1 MASVGYDKE
10 IGSFAVAGAVNRK
23 KFYYVGTIC
32 GTGGDDEICLSD
44 VRRITYNEYL
54 MLRKG
59 MIDISNKVV
68 NDRINT
74 RINLIKNGWL
84 IGYTIEELENER
96 AKYLK

>member
-1 MASVGYDKE
+1 
-10 IGSFAVAGAVNRK
+10 
-23 KFYYVGTIC
+23 
-32 GTGGDDEICLSD
+32 
-44 VRRITYNEYL
+44 

-74 RINLIKNGWL
+74 RINLIKNGWS